1 MRKSIA
7 TVSVSGTLPEKLAA
21 IAQATFQ
28 GVEIFESDLVNAPF
42 PVERIRWQA
51 ADLGLAIELYQPFR
65 DFEAMPPDR
74 FAANLKRAER
84 KFDVMERLGADTML
98 VCSNVSP
105 AAIDDDALAAEHL
118 DALAGRAAARG
129 MTIAYEALAWGRH
142 VDEYQHSWE
151 IVRAAGHPA
160 LGVCL
165 DSFHILSRGSD
176 PAGIREIP
184 GDKIFFLQL
193 ADAPVL
199 AMDVLQWSR
208 HYRCF
213 PGQGGFDL
221 PGFLEHVLAAGY
233 GGPLSL
239 EVFSDTFRQAE
250 PESTAVDAMRS
261 LLYLE
266 ESLQLRLADGAGDAV
281 RESGPDR
288 AGALPLFEPPPV
300 PVLARAPAL
309 PRAGQPAP
317 PRPGLAFAEIAAA
330 AADAPA
336 LADALRT
343 LGFTRAGV
351 HRTKN
356 AALWRHGAAH
366 LVLNTGPAGNASPDE
381 LRRDPQ
387 LTALGLRTA
396 DSASLADR
404 AEQYLAPVLPRRRGG
419 GEADLPSVRMPAGT
433 TLLFCQDDDWLGDFT
448 AVPAPGP
455 QAAPGRLTGIDHVAL
470 AAPFDRFDD
479 SVLFLRAVL
488 GLEPGED
495 QELADPQGLV
505 RSRILTSAVG
515 SAGAVRIALNMPPL
529 GGRAG
534 PGAQHVAFS
543 CDDVFAVSAALRAAG
558 APLLAIPENYYED
571 LQARLDLDDRAVA
584 RLLESGMLY
593 DRDARGEFFHFYTAL
608 LGPRLFIEVIHRRG
622 DYAGYGAVNAP
633 TRMAA
638 QRTLLTAGGHER

>member
-21 IAQATFQ
+21 IAQARFQ
-28 GVEIFESDLVNAPF
+28 GVEIFESDLVTAPF
-42 PVERIRWQA
+42 PAERIRGQA
-51 ADLGLAIELYQPFR
+51 ADLGLAVELYQPFR
-65 DFEAMPPDR
+65 DFEAMPPGR
-74 FAANLKRAER
+74 FAAGLRRAER

-105 AAIDDDALAAEHL
+105 EAIGDDALAAEHL
-118 DALAGRAAARG
+118 HALAERAAARG
-129 MTIAYEALAWGRH
+129 MMIAYEALAWGRH
-142 VDEYQHSWE
+142 VREYQHSWE

-208 HYRCF
+208 HHRCF

-221 PGFLEHVLAAGY
+221 TGFLAHVLAAGY

-250 PESTAVDAMRS
+250 PESTAVNAMRS

-266 ESLQLRLADGAGDAV
+266 ESLRVRLASA
-281 RESGPDR
+281 
-288 AGALPLFEPPPV
+288 
-300 PVLARAPAL
+300 PVLARAPGP
-309 PRAGQPAP
+309 PRGAQPAP

-336 LADALRT
+336 LTDALRT
-343 LGFTRAGV
+343 LGFTRAGA
-351 HRTKN
+351 HRTKS

-366 LVLNTGPAGNASPDE
+366 LVLNTDPAGASGPGE
-381 LRRDPQ
+381 SGRDPH
-387 LTALGLRTA
+387 LTALGLRTP
-396 DSASLADR
+396 DSGALADR

-419 GEADLPSVRMPAGT
+419 GEADLPSVRTPAGT

-455 QAAPGRLTGIDHVAL
+455 QTAPGRLTGIDHVAL

-488 GLEPGED
+488 GLEPGAD
-495 QELADPQGLV
+495 LELADPQGLV
-505 RSRILTSAVG
+505 RSRILTSPEG

-543 CDDVFAVSAALRAAG
+543 CDDAFAVSAALRAG
-558 APLLAIPENYYED
+558 SAPLLAIPENYYED

-584 RLLESGMLY
+584 RLLGSGMLY

-608 LGPRLFIEVIHRRG
+608 LGPRLFIEVVQRRG
-622 DYAGYGAVNAP
+622 DYRGYGAANAP
-633 TRMAA
+633 VRMAA
-638 QRTLLTAGGHER
+638 QRALLTAVGRGR